1 MLNYI
6 WAAMIIIGIIVAAL
20 TGRMADITQATLT
33 SAEEAVKVCLTM
45 LGIIAMWTG
54 LMKIAERGGLVKSLT
69 ALMSPIMRFIFPNV
83 KKGSKAFDYISLNF
97 IANILG
103 LGWAATPAG
112 LMAMKELQAQ
122 NPEKSIASREM
133 CAFMI
138 INMSSLQLVT
148 VSIIAHRQAYGSAN
162 PSEIIGP
169 GIVATLISSIAA
181 VIFIKVMEVGRAA
194 PGAPNGRR

>member
-6 WAAMIIIGIIVAAL
+6 WAGMIIIGIIVAAF
-20 TGRMADITQATLT
+20 TGRLADVTTAALE
-33 SAEEAVKVCLTM
+33 SAEEAVMVCLTM

-54 LMKIAERGGLVKSLT
+54 LMRIAEKGGLVKTLT
-69 ALMSPIMRFIFPNV
+69 SVMTPIMRFLFPNI

-112 LMAMKELQAQ
+112 LMAMKEMQAM
-122 NPEKSIASREM
+122 NPNKNVASREM
-133 CAFMI
+133 CVFMI

-148 VSIIAHRQAYGSAN
+148 VSIIAHRQAYDSAN

-169 GIVATLISSIAA
+169 GIIATLISTIAA
-181 VIFIKVMEVGRAA
+181 VIFIKIMEMGKDKGRDIL
-194 PGAPNGRR
+194 

>member
-6 WAAMIIIGIIVAAL
+6 WAAMILIGIVVAAF
-20 TGRMADITQATLT
+20 TGRLSDVTGAALE
-33 SAEEAVKVCLTM
+33 SAEEAVRVCLTM

-54 LMKIAERGGLVKSLT
+54 LMRIAEKGGLVKTLT
-69 ALMSPIMRFIFPNV
+69 AVMAPVTQWLFPNI

-97 IANILG
+97 IANVLG

-112 LMAMKELQAQ
+112 LMAMKELQAI
-122 NPEKSIASREM
+122 NPDRNVASREM
-133 CAFMI
+133 CMFMI

-148 VSIIAHRQAYGSAN
+148 VSVVAHRQAYGSAN

-169 GIVATLISSIAA
+169 GIFATLISTIAA
-181 VIFIKVMEVGRAA
+181 VIFVKVMEVFDKRKNAI
-194 PGAPNGRR
+194 

>member
-6 WAAMIIIGIIVAAL
+6 WAGMILIGIVVAAL
-20 TGRMADITQATLT
+20 TGRMADVTTAALE
-33 SAEEAVKVCLTM
+33 SAEEAVMVCLTM

-54 LMKIAERGGLVKSLT
+54 LMRIAEKGGLVKSLT
-69 ALMSPIMRFIFPNV
+69 GMMTPVMRFLFPNI

-112 LMAMKELQAQ
+112 LMAMKEMQKT
-122 NPEKSIASREM
+122 NPNKTVASREM
-133 CAFMI
+133 CVFMI

-148 VSIIAHRQAYGSAN
+148 VSIIAHRQAYDSAN
-162 PSEIIGP
+162 ASEIIGP
-169 GIVATLISSIAA
+169 GIIATLISTIAA
-181 VIFIKVMEVGRAA
+181 VIFVKVMELRK
-194 PGAPNGRR
+194 RKDDIIQ

>member
-6 WAAMIIIGIIVAAL
+6 WSAMIIIGIIVAAF
-20 TGRMADITQATLT
+20 TGRLPDITAAALS

-54 LMKIAERGGLVKSLT
+54 LMRIAEKGGLVQGLT
-69 ALMSPIMRFIFPNV
+69 SLMSPLMRFIFPNV
-83 KKGSKAFDYISLNF
+83 KQGSKAFNYISLNF

-112 LMAMKELQAQ
+112 LMAMKELQAI
-122 NPEKSIASREM
+122 NPDKSVASREM
-133 CAFMI
+133 CAFLI

-148 VSIIAHRQAYGSAN
+148 VSVIAHRQAYNSAN

-169 GIVATLISSIAA
+169 GIIATLISSAA
-181 VIFIKVMEVGRAA
+181 AIVFIKIMEM
-194 PGAPNGRR
+194 RRNPCK